1 MKKNL
6 GMLALIMAFWFT
18 ISFITNILGPLI
30 PDIIHNFNLS
40 DLAMA
45 GFIPTS
51 FFLAYAIMSI
61 PAGLLIVLV
70 IIYLATGGHSNMD
83 FHSSF
88 FPDLTNFDNV
98 VLAASIFL
106 FYAGMEMGGIH
117 VKDIENPAKNYPK
130 AVFIGAAIT
139 VIIFVLGTFALGII
153 IPEKDIN
160 LTQSLLVGFDN
171 YFKYVHASW
180 LSPIIAVALAFGVLA
195 GVLTWVAGPSKGI
208 FAVGKAG
215 YMPPFFQ
222 KTNKLGVQK
231 NILYVQGGAVTVLSL
246 LFVVMPS
253 VQSFY
258 QILSQLTVVLYL
270 IMYMLMFSGAIV
282 LRYKM
287 KKLNRP
293 FRIGKNG
300 NGLMWL
306 IGGLGFCGSLLAF
319 VLSFIPPSQIS
330 TGSNTVWFSV
340 LIIGALIVVIAPF
353 IIYASKKP
361 SWVDPN
367 SSFEPFHWEVDKQV
381 EGTAATATSIA
392 SETTA
397 SASKTSDRNTV
408 TGISSSGTSGKI

>member
-1 MKKNL
+1 M
-6 GMLALIMAFWFT
+6 
-18 ISFITNILGPLI
+18 
-30 PDIIHNFNLS
+30 
-40 DLAMA
+40 
-45 GFIPTS
+45 
-51 FFLAYAIMSI
+51 
-61 PAGLLIVLV
+61 
-70 IIYLATGGHSNMD
+70 
-83 FHSSF
+83 
-88 FPDLTNFDNV
+88 
-98 VLAASIFL
+98 
-106 FYAGMEMGGIH
+106 
-117 VKDIENPAKNYPK
+117 
-130 AVFIGAAIT
+130 
-139 VIIFVLGTFALGII
+139 
-153 IPEKDIN
+153 
-160 LTQSLLVGFDN
+160 
-171 YFKYVHASW
+171 
-180 LSPIIAVALAFGVLA
+180 
-195 GVLTWVAGPSKGI
+195 
-208 FAVGKAG
+208 GKAG

-231 NILYVQGGAVTVLSL
+231 NILFVQGGAVTVLSL

-293 FRIGKNG
+293 FRIGKGG

-306 IGGLGFCGSLLAF
+306 VGGLGFCGSLLAF

-367 SSFEPFHWEVDKQV
+367 STFEPFHWEEQPAAQV
-381 EGTAATATSIA
+381 AGKTATATA
-392 SETTA
+392 TAGTTA
-397 SASKTSDRNTV
+397 SATANESVASPTDNAPSANN
-408 TGISSSGTSGKI
+408 SNNSGKAPNIPPKG